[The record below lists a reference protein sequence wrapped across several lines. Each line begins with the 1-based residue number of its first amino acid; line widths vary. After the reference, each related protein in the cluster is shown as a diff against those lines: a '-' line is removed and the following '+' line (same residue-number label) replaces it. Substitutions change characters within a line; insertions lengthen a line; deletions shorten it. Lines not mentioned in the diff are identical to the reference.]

1 MNYWIKSFRFY
12 HKNNIIILIMFQF
25 IFYCILIIGLL
36 HFSLYYMNVNII
48 QLYKKN
54 IIHEDNIIQE
64 NNIIYEDN
72 IIHEDNITKEKYFN
86 EMIEQLQN
94 SINEFKHNEI

>member
-1 MNYWIKSFRFY
+1 
-12 HKNNIIILIMFQF
+12 MFQF

-36 HFSLYYMNVNII
+36 HFSLYYMNVDII

-54 IIHEDNIIQE
+54 IIE
-64 NNIIYEDN
+64 NN
-72 IIHEDNITKEKYFN
+72 IIHEDNSTKEKYFN
-86 EMIEQLQN
+86 DIIEQLQN

>member
-1 MNYWIKSFRFY
+1 
-12 HKNNIIILIMFQF
+12 MFQF

-36 HFSLYYMNVNII
+36 HFSLYYMNVDII

-54 IIHEDNIIQE
+54 MKHDNNIIQE
-64 NNIIYEDN
+64 DN
-72 IIHEDNITKEKYFN
+72 SIKENYFN
-86 EMIEQLQN
+86 DTIEQLQN

>member
-36 HFSLYYMNVNII
+36 HFTLYYMNVDII

-54 IIHEDNIIQE
+54 IIHEDNS
-64 NNIIYEDN
+64 
-72 IIHEDNITKEKYFN
+72 TKEEYFN
-86 EMIEQLQN
+86 DIIEQLQN